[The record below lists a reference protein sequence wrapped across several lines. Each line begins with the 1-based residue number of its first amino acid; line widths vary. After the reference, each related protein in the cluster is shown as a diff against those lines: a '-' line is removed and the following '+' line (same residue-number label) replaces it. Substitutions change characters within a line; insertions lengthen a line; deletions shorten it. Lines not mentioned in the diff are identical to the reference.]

1 MYKVERENTWLYT
14 KKNFCCKEQFELCFI
29 HLDFVSQK
37 AILDVPKHASYE
49 DYNAA
54 YADK

>member
-14 KKNFCCKEQFELCFI
+14 KKNFCCKEQFELCFT
-29 HLDFVSQK
+29 HLDFVSLK

-49 DYNAA
+49 DYNVA